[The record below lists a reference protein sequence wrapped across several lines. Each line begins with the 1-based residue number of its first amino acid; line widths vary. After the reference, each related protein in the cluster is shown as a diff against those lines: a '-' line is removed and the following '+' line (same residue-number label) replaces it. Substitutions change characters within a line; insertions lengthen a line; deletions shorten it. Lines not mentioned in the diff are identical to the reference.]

1 MPIERPFKEG
11 ADFAYLQ
18 EVLLRR
24 STGGPVPVIEMMA
37 DGSIMGEVTGLD
49 HTIDQM
55 TELADLGNP
64 DRKGPRRAPGDGL
77 KFLELNL
84 AFSRAVGYDSVIS
97 FVPVPVIQTRA
108 QYSESGGD
116 YASRPWQ
123 NEHGGLIPDR
133 AAFND
138 FEWPRPDLIS
148 TYALDY
154 MAPKLP
160 PGMKIHVMHMGVFE
174 DLRALMGFEPMAIKS
189 IEEPEL
195 LGDILEKLTGLAVE
209 AIDQAAAHPATGAVF
224 YADDMGFKT
233 STMLSPAFFREWII
247 PCQKRIAEACHKHG
261 KLFLFHS
268 CGYVDT
274 LMEDLI
280 EVVKIDAIHSFED
293 IIEPVESV
301 FQRYG
306 DRIAVLGGVDVN
318 LLAQG
323 TAHQVRARCR
333 EILDVCGGR
342 GGFALGSGNSVTNYC
357 KIENFY
363 AMIDEARSW
372 NEERTPSLEGNP

>member
-1 MPIERPFKEG
+1 MPIEKPFKQG
-11 ADFAYLQ
+11 ADFEYLQ
-18 EVLLRR
+18 DVILRR
-24 STGGPVPVIEMMA
+24 RTDGPVPIIEMMA
-37 DGSIMGEVTGLD
+37 DGSIMGEVTGLE
-49 HTIDQM
+49 HTIDEM
-55 TELADLGNP
+55 TELTDLGNP
-64 DRKGPRRAPGDGL
+64 DRKGPRRAPQDAFR
-77 KFLELNL
+77 FLDLNL
-84 AFSRAVGYDSVIS
+84 AFSKAVGYDSVIS
-97 FVPVPVIQTRA
+97 FVPVPVTQSRS
-108 QYSESGGD
+108 QYSGSGGN

-133 AAFND
+133 AAFD
-138 FEWPRPDLIS
+138 QFEWPDPALIN
-148 TYALDY
+148 TGVLDY

-160 PGMKIHVMHMGVFE
+160 PGMKLHVMYMGVFE
-174 DLRALMGFEPMAIKS
+174 DLRSLMGFEPMAIKS

-195 LGDILEKLTGLAVE
+195 LGDILERLTVLAVE

-233 STMLSPAFFREWII
+233 STMLSPDFFREWII
-247 PCQKRIAEACHKHG
+247 PCQQRIAEACHKHG

-280 EVVKIDAIHSFED
+280 EVVQIDAIHSFED
-293 IIEPVESV
+293 VIEPVESV

-323 TAHQVRARCR
+323 TPQQVHARCR
-333 EILDVCGGR
+333 EILDACGGR

-357 KIENFY
+357 RIENFY
-363 AMIDEARSW
+363 AMIDAARNW
-372 NEERTPSLEGNP
+372 NKERGFGEP

>member
-1 MPIERPFKEG
+1 MPIEEPFKHG
-11 ADFAYLQ
+11 ADFDYLR
-18 EVLLRR
+18 EVILRR
-24 STGGPVPVIEMMA
+24 TTDGPAPVIEMMA
-37 DGSIMGEVTGLD
+37 DGSIMGEVTGLE

-55 TELADLGNP
+55 TELTDLDNP
-64 DRKGPRRAPGDGL
+64 DRKGPRRSSGDGL
-77 KFLELNL
+77 KFLDLNL
-84 AFSRAVGYDSVIS
+84 AFSQAVGYDSVIS
-97 FVPVPVIQTRA
+97 FVPVPLTQPRS
-108 QYSESGGD
+108 QYTESGGED
-116 YASRPWQ
+116 ASRPWQ
-123 NEHGGLIPDR
+123 NEHGGPIPDR

-138 FEWPRPDLIS
+138 FEWPDPDQIN
-148 TYALDY
+148 TFAIDY

-160 PGMKIHVMHMGVFE
+160 PGMKIHVTHLGVFE
-174 DLRALMGFEPMAIKS
+174 DLRGLMGFEPMAIKS

-195 LGDILEKLTGLAVE
+195 LGDILEKLTDLAVE
-209 AIDQAAAHPATGAVF
+209 AIDRAAAHPATGAVF

-233 STMLSPAFFREWII
+233 STMLSPGFFREWII

-280 EVVKIDAIHSFED
+280 EVVKIDALHSFED
-293 IIEPVESV
+293 VIEPVESV

-306 DRIAVLGGVDVN
+306 DRIAILGGVDVN

-323 TAHQVRARCR
+323 TPEKVRARCR
-333 EILDVCGGR
+333 EILDACGGR

-357 KIENFY
+357 KVENFY
-363 AMIDEARSW
+363 AMLDEARSW
-372 NEERTPSLEGNP
+372 NQEKGFGDSPA